1 MDISSPQVLPAPPS
15 IPKSLLAG
23 FDAVSNHIGLV
34 LFAFVLDIFLWL
46 GPKFPLDHFF
56 TPLLTQSTDVAN
68 TFQLEEAV
76 KRLNLFSALRSYPI
90 GVPSLMASRNPLA
103 SPLSN
108 VSWKIPSPAVVVGL
122 WLLFTLLGL
131 VIGTLYF
138 IMISEAAYGRSPF
151 RFQVIE
157 SWPKTFLQFLLLA
170 LIWVG
175 ILIGVG
181 VPFICLLSL
190 LGMAGLSIGLLLM
203 IPYFLLLTWFLLP
216 LVFSPH
222 GVLVKQTNAWKAIQ
236 ESMRLVRFTLPA
248 TGLFIFV
255 VIILSEGLDALWKMP
270 AEGSW
275 LSLVG
280 ILGHTF
286 VNASLLAASFIY
298 YQQADQWL
306 QKVLQQSNF
315 LALHRSKE

>member
-34 LFAFVLDIFLWL
+34 LFAFLLDLFLWL

-56 TPLLTQSTDVAN
+56 ASLLAQTSEVAN

-76 KRLNLFSALRSYPI
+76 KRLNLFTALRSYPI
-90 GVPSLMASRNPLA
+90 GVPSLMASRNPLV
-103 SPLSN
+103 SPLNN
-108 VSWKIPSPAVVVGL
+108 VSWKIPSLEVVIGL
-122 WLLFTLLGL
+122 WLLFTLSGL

-138 IMISEAAYGRSPF
+138 IMIFEAAFGRSPF
-151 RFQVIE
+151 SFQVIQR
-157 SWPKTFLQFLLLA
+157 WPKTFVQFLLLA
-170 LIWVG
+170 LVWVG
-175 ILIGVG
+175 ILLGVG

-222 GVLVKQTNAWKAIQ
+222 GILVKNYKAWKAIQ
-236 ESMRLVRFTLPA
+236 ESARLVRFTLPA
-248 TGLFIFV
+248 TGMFIFV
-255 VIILSEGLDALWKMP
+255 VIILSEGLDALWKIP
-270 AEGSW
+270 AEASW
-275 LSLVG
+275 LSIVG
-280 ILGHTF
+280 ILGHAF

-298 YQQADQWL
+298 YQQTDQWL
-306 QKVLQQSNF
+306 KKAMQQANF
-315 LALHRSKE
+315 LASRRSK

>member
-1 MDISSPQVLPAPPS
+1 MDISSPQAVPAPPS

-34 LFAFVLDIFLWL
+34 LFAFILDIFLWL

-56 TPLLTQSTDVAN
+56 TSLLTQTSEVAN

-76 KRLNLFSALRSYPI
+76 KRLNLFTALRSYPI

-108 VSWKIPSPAVVVGL
+108 VSWTITSPFVIMGL
-122 WLLFTLLGL
+122 WLLFTLSGL

-138 IMISEAAYGRSPF
+138 IMISEAASGRSPF
-151 RFQVIE
+151 RFQIIQR
-157 SWPKTFLQFLLLA
+157 WPKTFLQFLLLA

-175 ILIGVG
+175 ILLGVG

-190 LGMAGLSIGLLLM
+190 LGMGGLSIGLLLM

-222 GVLVKQTNAWKAIQ
+222 GILVKNYKAWKAIQ
-236 ESMRLVRFTLPA
+236 ESGRLVRFTLPA

-255 VIILSEGLDALWKMP
+255 VIILSEGLDALWKIP
-270 AEGSW
+270 AEASW

-280 ILGHTF
+280 ILGHAF

-298 YQQADQWL
+298 YQQADQWMQKAML
-306 QKVLQQSNF
+306 QANF
-315 LALHRSKE
+315 LNSRRSKL